1 MVSITEV
8 AELFLN
14 KQYTYIADLYP
25 QQTPTFFISLHMWW
39 TWVELII
46 FFN

>member
-25 QQTPTFFISLHMWW
+25 QQTPTFFY
-39 TWVELII
+39 II
-46 FFN
+46 AHVVDLGGTNYFF